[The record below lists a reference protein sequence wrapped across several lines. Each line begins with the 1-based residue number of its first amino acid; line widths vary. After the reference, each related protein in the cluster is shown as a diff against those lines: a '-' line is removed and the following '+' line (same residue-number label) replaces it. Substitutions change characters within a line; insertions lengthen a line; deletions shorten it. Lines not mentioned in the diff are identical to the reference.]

1 MRDRICERV
10 ANAIMSRSIKGYD
23 KYGTTMDRND
33 LSLLEWLQH
42 LQEEVM
48 DAAVYIEKL
57 KQEIHYQESISIH
70 DPWPEWDEDSRISDY
85 PESNLT
91 DEEFNRSQ

>member
-57 KQEIHYQESISIH
+57 KQEIHYQEYSH
-70 DPWPEWDEDSRISDY
+70 KLTDY